1 MKVRNFVD
9 RDQQDRKAKD
19 LTSMLRDYYLDGCEI
34 SLEGREAEP
43 WQVVDFCLREPVNYM
58 MDFIPDD
65 SDMGKIGQI
74 DFVRIGDEDDE
85 DDDAIPEE
93 KYVGWCR

>member
-1 MKVRNFVD
+1 MD
-9 RDQQDRKAKD
+9 
-19 LTSMLRDYYLDGCEI
+19 S
-34 SLEGREAEP
+34 
-43 WQVVDFCLREPVNYM
+43 CLREPVNYM

-85 DDDAIPEE
+85 DDAAIPEE